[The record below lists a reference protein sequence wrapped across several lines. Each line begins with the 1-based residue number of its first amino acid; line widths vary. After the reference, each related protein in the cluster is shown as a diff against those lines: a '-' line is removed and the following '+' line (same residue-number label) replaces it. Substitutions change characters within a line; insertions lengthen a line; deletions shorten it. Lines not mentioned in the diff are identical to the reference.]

1 MAGQENVAQNMSTD
15 KIEDLIKETVDYAI
29 KEVLSKVY
37 QGFCKNF
44 IQSYINFVSQQ
55 LEVFK
60 DIRELVEELQTMN
73 EVEGDIPVETFDK
86 ILKIDNVCQK
96 RLTVLQIAAK
106 AGWPTGNQQ
115 EQSTY

>member
-1 MAGQENVAQNMSTD
+1 
-15 KIEDLIKETVDYAI
+15 
-29 KEVLSKVY
+29 
-37 QGFCKNF
+37 
-44 IQSYINFVSQQ
+44 
-55 LEVFK
+55 
-60 DIRELVEELQTMN
+60 MN

-115 EQSTY
+115 DQSTY